1 MENEIKDKITIGGK
15 DYDVTKLEINQSLLQ
30 FYPENPRVYSALSAD
45 SASPDQATIEK
56 IMVMMDHVKQLKE
69 SIKANGGLIDP
80 VIVKNKDFI
89 VLEGNSRL
97 AAYRLLAKE
106 DPIKW
111 GKLKCILLP
120 SDISESA
127 IFQLLG
133 QYHIIGRKDWSP
145 YEQAGYLYRRIK
157 KSNQSLEFI
166 AKELGISKG
175 NAENAIRVYEY
186 MIENSDDHPEKWSYY
201 EELLKNRSIRK
212 YMQTVDGLEDKIK
225 EIIKNNEVNMALDI
239 RNVLGG
245 IAKVQDKE
253 SNKIMRDIADGKLD
267 IYEGFQI
274 IEDDGKSGKVYQT
287 LKNFRKKINE
297 EDFSKRMMNE
307 NTSQVK
313 FELSKIE
320 KTIKILLKKFE

>member
-1 MENEIKDKITIGGK
+1 MKDELKDKIIIGGK
-15 DYDVTKLEINQSLLQ
+15 EYDVVKIEINQSLLQ

-45 SASPDQATIEK
+45 YAEPDQETIEK
-56 IMVMMDHVKQLKE
+56 IMITMDHVKQLKE

-80 VIVKNKDFI
+80 VIVKDKDFI

-111 GKLKCILLP
+111 GKIKCILLP
-120 SDISESA
+120 ENISESA

-175 NAENAIRVYEY
+175 NAENAIKVYEY
-186 MIENSDDHPEKWSYY
+186 MIANGDDHPEKWSY
-201 EELLKNRSIRK
+201 
-212 YMQTVDGLEDKIK
+212 
-225 EIIKNNEVNMALDI
+225 
-239 RNVLGG
+239 
-245 IAKVQDKE
+245 
-253 SNKIMRDIADGKLD
+253 
-267 IYEGFQI
+267 
-274 IEDDGKSGKVYQT
+274 
-287 LKNFRKKINE
+287 
-297 EDFSKRMMNE
+297 
-307 NTSQVK
+307 
-313 FELSKIE
+313 
-320 KTIKILLKKFE
+320 

>member
-1 MENEIKDKITIGGK
+1 MENKLKDKITIGGK
-15 DYDVTKLEINQSLLQ
+15 EYDVVKIEMNQSLLQ

-45 SASPDQATIEK
+45 SAEPDQATIEK
-56 IMVMMDHVKQLKE
+56 IMITMEHVKQLKE

-80 VIVKNKDFI
+80 VIVRDKDFI

-111 GKLKCILLP
+111 GKIKCVLLP
-120 SDISESA
+120 EDISESA
-127 IFQLLG
+127 VFQLLG

-175 NAENAIRVYEY
+175 NAENAIKVYEY
-186 MIENSDDHPEKWSYY
+186 MIDNGDDHPEKWSYY

-212 YMQTVDGLEDKIK
+212 YMETVDGLEDKIK
-225 EIIKNNEVNMALDI
+225 ETIKNNEVNMALDI

-267 IYEGFQI
+267 IYEGYQI
-274 IEDDGKSGKVYQT
+274 IEDDGKAGKVYQT
-287 LKNFRKKINE
+287 LKSFRKKINE

-307 NTSQVK
+307 NVSQIK

-320 KTIKILLKKFE
+320 KTIGMLLKKLD

>member
-1 MENEIKDKITIGGK
+1 MKDELKDKIIIGGK
-15 DYDVTKLEINQSLLQ
+15 EYDVVKIEINQSLLQ

-45 SASPDQATIEK
+45 YAEPDQETIEK
-56 IMVMMDHVKQLKE
+56 IMITMDHVKQLKE

-80 VIVKNKDFI
+80 VIVKDKDFI

-111 GKLKCILLP
+111 GKIKCILLP
-120 SDISESA
+120 ENISESA

-175 NAENAIRVYEY
+175 NAENAIKVYEY
-186 MIENSDDHPEKWSYY
+186 MIANGDDHPEKWSYY

-212 YMQTVDGLEDKIK
+212 YMETVDGLEDKIK
-225 EIIKNNEVNMALDI
+225 ETIKNNEVNMALDI

-267 IYEGFQI
+267 IYEAYKI
-274 IEDDGKSGKVYQT
+274 IEDDGKTGKVYQT
-287 LKNFRKKINE
+287 LKSFRKKINE

-307 NTSQVK
+307 NVSQIK

-320 KTIKILLKKFE
+320 KTIRMLLKKLD

>member
-1 MENEIKDKITIGGK
+1 MKDELKDKIISVGK
-15 DYDVTKLEINQSLLQ
+15 EYDVVKIEINQSLLQ

-45 SASPDQATIEK
+45 YAEPDQETIEK
-56 IMVMMDHVKQLKE
+56 IMITMDHVKQLKE

-80 VIVKNKDFI
+80 VIVKDKDFI

-111 GKLKCILLP
+111 GKIKCILLP
-120 SDISESA
+120 ENISESA

-175 NAENAIRVYEY
+175 NAENAIKVYEY
-186 MIENSDDHPEKWSYY
+186 MIANGDDHPEKWSYY

-212 YMQTVDGLEDKIK
+212 YMETVDGLEDKIK
-225 EIIKNNEVNMALDI
+225 ETIKNNEVNMALDI

-267 IYEGFQI
+267 IYEGYKI

-287 LKNFRKKINE
+287 LKSFRKKINE

-307 NTSQVK
+307 NVSQIK

-320 KTIKILLKKFE
+320 KTIRMLLKKLD

>member
-1 MENEIKDKITIGGK
+1 MKDELKDKIIIGGK
-15 DYDVTKLEINQSLLQ
+15 EYDVVKIEINQSLLQ

-45 SASPDQATIEK
+45 FAEPDQETIEK
-56 IMVMMDHVKQLKE
+56 IMITMDHVKQLKE
-69 SIKANGGLIDP
+69 SIKSNGGLIDP
-80 VIVKNKDFI
+80 VIVKDKDFI

-111 GKLKCILLP
+111 GKIKCILLP
-120 SDISESA
+120 ENISESA

-175 NAENAIRVYEY
+175 NAENAIKVYEY
-186 MIENSDDHPEKWSYY
+186 MIANGDDHPEKWSYY

-212 YMQTVDGLEDKIK
+212 YMETVDGLEDKIK
-225 EIIKNNEVNMALDI
+225 ETIKNNEVNMALDI

-267 IYEGFQI
+267 IYEGYKI

-287 LKNFRKKINE
+287 LKSFRKKINE

-307 NTSQVK
+307 NVSQIK

-320 KTIKILLKKFE
+320 KTIRMLFKKLD

>member
-1 MENEIKDKITIGGK
+1 MENKLKDKITIGGK
-15 DYDVTKLEINQSLLQ
+15 EYAVVKIEMNQSLLQ

-45 SASPDQATIEK
+45 SAEPDQATIEK
-56 IMVMMDHVKQLKE
+56 IMITMEHVKQLKE

-80 VIVKNKDFI
+80 VIVKDKDFI

-111 GKLKCILLP
+111 GKMKCVLIP
-120 SDISESA
+120 EDISESA
-127 IFQLLG
+127 VFQLLG

-175 NAENAIRVYEY
+175 NAENAIKVYEY
-186 MIENSDDHPEKWSYY
+186 MIDNGDDHPEKWSYY

-212 YMQTVDGLEDKIK
+212 YMETVDGLEDKIK
-225 EIIKNNEVNMALDI
+225 ETIKNDEVKMALDI

-267 IYEGFQI
+267 IYEGYQI
-274 IEDDGKSGKVYQT
+274 IEDDGKAGKVYQI
-287 LKNFRKKINE
+287 LKSFRKKINE

-307 NTSQVK
+307 NVSQIK

-320 KTIKILLKKFE
+320 KTIGMLLKKLD

>member
-1 MENEIKDKITIGGK
+1 MKDELKDKIIIGGK
-15 DYDVTKLEINQSLLQ
+15 EYDVVKIEINQSLLQ

-45 SASPDQATIEK
+45 FAEPDQETIEK
-56 IMVMMDHVKQLKE
+56 IMITMDHVKQLKE

-80 VIVKNKDFI
+80 VIVKDKDFI

-111 GKLKCILLP
+111 GKIKCILLP
-120 SDISESA
+120 ENISESA

-175 NAENAIRVYEY
+175 NAENAIKVYEY
-186 MIENSDDHPEKWSYY
+186 MIANGDDHPEKWSYY

-212 YMQTVDGLEDKIK
+212 YMETVDGLEDKIK
-225 EIIKNNEVNMALDI
+225 ETIKNNEVNMALDI

-267 IYEGFQI
+267 IYEGYKI

-287 LKNFRKKINE
+287 LKSFRKKINE

-307 NTSQVK
+307 NVSQIK

-320 KTIKILLKKFE
+320 KTIRMLLKKLD